1 MIHFRKARQAAS
13 LKEAILAVGKT
24 SGVRHEVTVLG
35 ASAALGNFT
44 SAMKNLNLMALTL
57 YVALAGAEP
66 TLIGFGPDGQLQG
79 LLTRF

>member
-1 MIHFRKARQAAS
+1 MRQ
-13 LKEAILAVGKT
+13 
-24 SGVRHEVTVLG
+24 EVTALG
-35 ASAALGNFT
+35 DSAALGNFT
-44 SAMKNLNLMALTL
+44 SALKNLNLMALTL